1 MKKKRK
7 DSSQKNKEEPQID
20 SEGET
25 EKWCVYEI
33 VAMGN

>member
-7 DSSQKNKEEPQID
+7 DSSQKNKEEQEIA

-25 EKWCVYEI
+25 EKLCLFEI
-33 VAMGN
+33 LAMGS